1 MKPILFVSLI
11 LSCFA
16 INAQDIVFEKTWIK
30 AVPSSL
36 KMSAMFGI
44 LKNKTDKDIK
54 LISVSGDL
62 AKNIE
67 IHNHI
72 KTNGVM
78 KMRKI
83 PFLLVPANSQVE
95 LKPMHEHI
103 MFIGLNKKL
112 EIGKSHEFVMNFEGG
127 KTLKITAE
135 IKKMDDANKGH
146 HH

>member
-1 MKPILFVSLI
+1 
-11 LSCFA
+11 
-16 INAQDIVFEKTWIK
+16 
-30 AVPSSL
+30 
-36 KMSAMFGI
+36 MFGI

-135 IKKMDDANKGH
+135 VKKMDDANKGH

>member
-67 IHNHI
+67 IQKSVSHFPGAA
-72 KTNGVM
+72 NGSNTGIE
-78 KMRKI
+78 RDI
-83 PFLLVPANSQVE
+83 HLDS
-95 LKPMHEHI
+95 
-103 MFIGLNKKL
+103 
-112 EIGKSHEFVMNFEGG
+112 
-127 KTLKITAE
+127 
-135 IKKMDDANKGH
+135 
-146 HH
+146 